1 MNLDAR
7 DCQHFERALSLEWLE
22 PNGRGGFASGTV
34 AGPNTRR
41 YHALLL
47 IARHPPAGRITLVN
61 HLEEWVEVGG
71 KRVALSTNCYP
82 DTVYPDGYTRCVS
95 FSTEPWP
102 TWVYDLGGPK
112 VVREIFCPQGRDL
125 VVVRWTLVGASTAR
139 LFIRPMLSGR
149 DYHAVHHENRVL
161 WPGATVRESVIWHPY
176 GGLPAVRALSC
187 GQYRHAPDWYRRVH
201 YPVERE
207 RGLEDQE
214 DWWSPGEFTVDVV
227 AGRPEAVVF
236 TTEPVD
242 RVDVDA
248 LAHEERRRREGL
260 TEGVPGADP
269 LVRALWRATAAYLVD
284 RGSQKTVL
292 AGYPWFTEWGRDTFI
307 ALPGLC
313 LVTGRFE
320 VARDVIE
327 AFAASIS
334 QGMVPNW
341 FPETGERPEY
351 NAIDASLWFVHAVGR
366 YRDYTCDE
374 ATVREIGW
382 PAVRAILDGYRQ
394 GTRYGIRL
402 DTDGLI
408 TSHAP
413 DVPLT
418 WMDAK
423 VGDWV
428 VTPRHGKPIEIQA
441 LWVRALEVGRQLA
454 TRFGEEAY
462 AKQCEADRRRAIRSI
477 RARFWYEPG
486 GYLYDVV
493 DGERGEDASLR
504 PNQIYAVALS
514 DEVLDA
520 AQAKRVVEVVRNRL
534 LTPVGLRTLAPDDP
548 RYRPR
553 YEGGVLSRDGAYHQ
567 GTVWPFLLG
576 PFITAWVRVHGGSRE
591 AKREARTFLDGL
603 EAHLNEGCLGQ
614 ISEICDAE
622 PPHRPRGCFAQAWS
636 VAEPLRALIEDLA
649 LPDAC

>member
-1 MNLDAR
+1 
-7 DCQHFERALSLEWLE
+7 
-22 PNGRGGFASGTV
+22 
-34 AGPNTRR
+34 
-41 YHALLL
+41 
-47 IARHPPAGRITLVN
+47 
-61 HLEEWVEVGG
+61 
-71 KRVALSTNCYP
+71 
-82 DTVYPDGYTRCVS
+82 
-95 FSTEPWP
+95 
-102 TWVYDLGGPK
+102 
-112 VVREIFCPQGRDL
+112 
-125 VVVRWTLVGASTAR
+125 
-139 LFIRPMLSGR
+139 
-149 DYHAVHHENRVL
+149 
-161 WPGATVRESVIWHPY
+161 
-176 GGLPAVRALSC
+176 
-187 GQYRHAPDWYRRVH
+187 VH